1 MDKKL
6 FRQIGFSFV
15 KIGLAVYF
23 GLLISRASIT
33 NYSKSQEINK
43 QKQEIKT
50 LQEEIEYQKNLNSY
64 YQTPAF
70 LELEARKQLNMKA
83 DGERVIILPVEKDEL
98 NLSVASV
105 KQEKKSEV
113 TPNYIKWWNY
123 FAK

>member
-23 GLLISRASIT
+23 GLLISRASIN
-33 NYSKSQEINK
+33 NYTKSQEINK

-50 LQEEIEYQKNLNSY
+50 LQEEIDLQKNLNSY

>member
-23 GLLISRASIT
+23 GLLISRASIN

-50 LQEEIEYQKNLNSY
+50 LQEEIDHQKNLNSY

-83 DGERVIILPVEKDEL
+83 DGERVIILPVEKNEL

-123 FAK
+123 FTK